1 MDAPFAERYCLAL
14 NKRYPTRQLVP
25 FAKRSDNDDVA
36 WFEMGK
42 PGSVEIIHDFADP
55 GWEQRAEYPSFWDWF
70 KEAINLLI
78 EKS

>member
-1 MDAPFAERYCLAL
+1 MPFVILAEHIPWKNLIQR
-14 NKRYPTRQLVP
+14 R
-25 FAKRSDNDDVA
+25 
-36 WFEMGK
+36 
-42 PGSVEIIHDFADP
+42 GSVEIIHDFADP